1 MSKMYCCTIKD
12 EEECSCEED
21 ICDCDC
27 ACTGEHELIP
37 QSNMCACGGNCS
49 CGTQDDSEEDI

>member
-1 MSKMYCCTIKD
+1 MYCCTIKD
-12 EEECSCEED
+12 EEECSWEED

-27 ACTGEHELIP
+27 SCAGEHELIP

-49 CGTQDDSEEDI
+49 CGTQDDIEEDI